1 MLVPVRLP
9 PNEAAK
15 VQAACTQADA
25 VLVFNPGGW
34 GDASLEEADDF
45 RPILQGMK
53 GAIEE
58 CGYSSVI
65 VPYLRTM
72 GGLAGRLAGMK
83 DQILSFRYSS
93 PKQQREIRDLALAF
107 PQKRFILVGFST
119 GGGLT
124 GKTLP
129 HLENL
134 SNVLGITVGV
144 PGWFTTFHSEKSLVL
159 NNSGK
164 DPLVA
169 GDIYSVTLHVMRA
182 PYVWLKARFRGQ
194 KLSLPLAFHFP
205 NHEYTWYSLEVGPP
219 INRFLRSRLP

>member
-1 MLVPVRLP
+1 M
-9 PNEAAK
+9 
-15 VQAACTQADA
+15 
-25 VLVFNPGGW
+25 
-34 GDASLEEADDF
+34 
-45 RPILQGMK
+45 
-53 GAIEE
+53 
-58 CGYSSVI
+58 
-65 VPYLRTM
+65 
-72 GGLAGRLAGMK
+72 
-83 DQILSFRYSS
+83 
-93 PKQQREIRDLALAF
+93 
-107 PQKRFILVGFST
+107 
-119 GGGLT
+119 
-124 GKTLP
+124 
-129 HLENL
+129 
-134 SNVLGITVGV
+134 GV